1 VQINLLN
8 EIELVI
14 LLFLITKWISAFF
27 SSIFIQLNPEL
38 NAFQRKFTSEVLRCD
53 EMERQIN
60 YIGQELLK
68 DGIFMPD
75 VANSNVPSAPK
86 PREMVDLEDQLEKTE
101 NEIKEL
107 STNSNT
113 LSLYQYYVELKE
125 LQCVLEKTKPF
136 FSAQENDANSA
147 GTGGEGNKNF
157 SVVAGVLA
165 REKVYAFEIML
176 WRISKGNVFLRQ
188 AEIETPF
195 KDPVT
200 VIPK

>member
-1 VQINLLN
+1 VH
-8 EIELVI
+8 
-14 LLFLITKWISAFF
+14 FF

-68 DGIFMPD
+68 DGFCMPD
-75 VANSNVPSAPK
+75 VSTSNVPSAPK

-113 LSLYQYYVELKE
+113 LYQYYVELKE

-147 GTGGEGNKNF
+147 VASGDGTKNF